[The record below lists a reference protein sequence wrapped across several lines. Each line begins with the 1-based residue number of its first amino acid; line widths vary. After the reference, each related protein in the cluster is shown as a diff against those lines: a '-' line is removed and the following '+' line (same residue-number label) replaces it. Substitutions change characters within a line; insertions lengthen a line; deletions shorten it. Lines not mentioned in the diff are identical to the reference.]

1 MTVPDGSTA
10 AAEINNLDNKNFAI
24 IAITAPDGSVSHGA
38 LLKYKGEKLEYR
50 PMTETDKINTYQ
62 TYMQLQ
68 ESINQLQ
75 DVLKPIRHYLDT
87 LL

>member
-1 MTVPDGSTA
+1 MAVPDGSTA
-10 AAEINNLDNKNFAI
+10 VAEINNLDNKSFAI

-38 LLKYKGEKLEYR
+38 LVKYNSGRLEYN
-50 PMTETDKINTYQ
+50 PMTETDSINTYQ
-62 TYMQLQ
+62 AYMQLQ

>member
-62 TYMQLQ
+62 AYMQLQ
-68 ESINQLQ
+68 DSINQFQ
-75 DVLKPIRHYLDT
+75 DVLNPIRHYLDT